1 MPRDQNF
8 DPDDYRMPLGDHIE
22 DLRKCIVRA
31 LIGTAIAVAGC
42 FYFGFEIISWLAQP
56 MLQVMR
62 LRGYPE
68 QLITTDATAGF
79 GTYLR
84 VSLMAALIV
93 AAPWIIFQ
101 AWKFIATGLY
111 SREKKI
117 VYILAPFSTLM
128 TFLAVIFVYYVLI
141 PAGLW
146 FFFGWA
152 DKYPK
157 VEFTSPSPFL
167 SIMADASGISN
178 EPITDFDE
186 MPLNLPVLRET
197 PAELID
203 GDTWINGRSWK
214 LHFFVNGREYTAAT
228 APASLLSPL
237 PNINEYVKFA
247 SMVCLGIVIAFQTPV
262 VMLVIGWT
270 GTIDPKWLKKSRRYA
285 LMVCALAGAVL
296 TPNDP
301 ITMLLLG
308 IPLYLLFE
316 LGLFLM
322 TIVYREPEPFDP
334 DDPLGIKAAEEEDG
348 GHADI
353 DPYADDD
360 YNYDDDHPM
369 HEDEDPSFLDDLPP
383 EAPPPEEGHAEG
395 NDSDDK
401 NLGRSDDVYE
411 STAAFDEEEGNSLDS
426 PEHDPKHD
434 PWSDDDEETKR
445 QLEDPDA
452 EYRDD
457 DEYKD

>member
-1 MPRDQNF
+1 MPSDQNF
-8 DPDDYRMPLGDHIE
+8 EPDDFRMPLGDHIE

-128 TFLAVIFVYYVLI
+128 TFLAVMFVYYVLI

-167 SIMADASGISN
+167 SMMADASGISH
-178 EPITDFDE
+178 EPITEFDD

-334 DDPLGIKAAEEEDG
+334 DDPLGIKAAG
-348 GHADI
+348 GGSADI

-360 YNYDDDHPM
+360 YNYDDDHSAYED
-369 HEDEDPSFLDDLPP
+369 HEEEDPSFLDDLPP
-383 EAPPPEEGHAEG
+383 EGDNPE
-395 NDSDDK
+395 DK
-401 NLGRSDDVYE
+401 NLGRSDDAEIYE
-411 STAAFDEEEGNSLDS
+411 STAAFDEEEGNSMDT
-426 PEHDPKHD
+426 PEPKPQNQEHN
-434 PWSDDDEETKR
+434 PWGDDDETE
-445 QLEDPDA
+445 QHLQDPDA

-457 DEYKD
+457 DDDEYKD